1 MLKLAVETSN
11 WINVSEWETQQEG
24 WSRTAE
30 SLQFHK
36 VNIINMFVKFAITFF
51 DLYYF
56 ISFQKALN
64 DVNSEYNWA
73 KKIQGNLL
81 DREFPLNI
89 NLKLL
94 CGADLIESFAV
105 PGLWK
110 DEDVSLNSKSYLDSK

>member
-1 MLKLAVETSN
+1 
-11 WINVSEWETQQEG
+11 
-24 WSRTAE
+24 
-30 SLQFHK
+30 
-36 VNIINMFVKFAITFF
+36 MFVKFAITFF